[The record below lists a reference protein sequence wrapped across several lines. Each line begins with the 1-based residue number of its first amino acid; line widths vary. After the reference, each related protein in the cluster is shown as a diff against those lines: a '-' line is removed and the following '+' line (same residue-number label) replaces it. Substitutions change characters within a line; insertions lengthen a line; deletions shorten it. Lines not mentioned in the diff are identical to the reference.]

1 MKIFCKE
8 NHWQL
13 DKNHQLVLQTPNGKD
28 QENALR
34 LEAAIEARVRLRI
47 YEEICD
53 LKLLENRAA
62 IVKAGVDNVA
72 LSVQALCADVALNGR
87 EK

>member
-13 DKNHQLVLQTPNGKD
+13 DKNHHLILQTPSGKD

-34 LEAAIEARVRLRI
+34 LEAAIEARVRMKI

-53 LKLLENRAA
+53 LKLTENRRA

-72 LSVQALCADVALNGR
+72 LSVQALCADVALNGK